1 MLPCRLHKRVAEC
14 LALPLQVVAEYW
26 GAGRIQVI
34 TPEGGRP
41 QRLALDALV
50 YDDDR
55 LFCDGVLLSGAP
67 PRSYLLLNKPKD
79 VTSTTR
85 DPLGQQDLSPYLR
98 QMPAG
103 CFPVG
108 RLDRETSGLLLCTND
123 GDLAHAVLR
132 PEHEATKTYWLWLDE
147 LLEASDPRLAQLER
161 GVLHHGQLL
170 KARAARVL
178 ARSEY
183 ATELELTLTQG
194 KKRQIRHMCRAL
206 QLRLVHLH
214 RRRIGPLSDAGL
226 SLGSFR
232 PLTTEEVEAL
242 WSATGGRA
250 RLRQRRLAAL
260 VRMAQAARAAGTPSH
275 RLEAWLSAE
284 PRLG

>member
-1 MLPCRLHKRVAEC
+1 
-14 LALPLQVVAEYW
+14 
-26 GAGRIQVI
+26 
-34 TPEGGRP
+34 
-41 QRLALDALV
+41 
-50 YDDDR
+50 
-55 LFCDGVLLSGAP
+55 
-67 PRSYLLLNKPKD
+67 
-79 VTSTTR
+79 
-85 DPLGQQDLSPYLR
+85 
-98 QMPAG
+98 
-103 CFPVG
+103 
-108 RLDRETSGLLLCTND
+108 
-123 GDLAHAVLR
+123 
-132 PEHEATKTYWLWLDE
+132 
-147 LLEASDPRLAQLER
+147 
-161 GVLHHGQLL
+161 
-170 KARAARVL
+170 
-178 ARSEY
+178 
-183 ATELELTLTQG
+183 
-194 KKRQIRHMCRAL
+194 MCRAL